1 MTHFHSRP
9 YTEAGQLNN
18 LAKVFA
24 LIQIVDENSV
34 KQIDLHSND
43 EQLIRTVEQISERR
57 NIKIHVF
64 DLSEPSPSHPWRSR
78 VKSRIPRPVLA
89 MLALSSQLKVSL
101 ALKHRGVK
109 SEGTGLISIF
119 DYWYRFAR
127 TAEQGRFASQYWST
141 LVDRLDRTKVN
152 WWHNLVDQTSLRQLK
167 HAKKLCDR
175 FNDHANHRHELN
187 DSLIDSKIL

>member
-9 YTEAGQLNN
+9 YTQAGQLNN

-24 LIQIVDENSV
+24 LIRIIDENSV

-43 EQLIRTVEQISERR
+43 EQLIRTVNQISDVR

-64 DLSEPSPSHPWRSR
+64 GLSEASPSRPWRSR

-101 ALKHRGVK
+101 ALK
-109 SEGTGLISIF
+109 
-119 DYWYRFAR
+119 
-127 TAEQGRFASQYWST
+127 
-141 LVDRLDRTKVN
+141 
-152 WWHNLVDQTSLRQLK
+152 
-167 HAKKLCDR
+167 
-175 FNDHANHRHELN
+175 
-187 DSLIDSKIL
+187 